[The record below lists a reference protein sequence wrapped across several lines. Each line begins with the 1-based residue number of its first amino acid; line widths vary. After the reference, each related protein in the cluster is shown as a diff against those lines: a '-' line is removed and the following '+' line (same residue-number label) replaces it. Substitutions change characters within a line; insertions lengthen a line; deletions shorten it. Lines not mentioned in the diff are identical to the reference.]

1 MAATIIKNGY
11 VFDPLTGIDGE
22 VKDIF
27 IMDGK
32 VVASLS
38 GADSRDATI
47 IDASGAA
54 AFKGTVSVDGE
65 RIAAGV
71 GRPISERFA
80 YTAESERPVSAAI
93 CFGDAA

>member
-1 MAATIIKNGY
+1 MKPDSPPPDAARLA
-11 VFDPLTGIDGE
+11 V
-22 VKDIF
+22 
-27 IMDGK
+27 
-32 VVASLS
+32 
-38 GADSRDATI
+38 
-47 IDASGAA
+47 AA
-54 AFKGTVSVDGE
+54 AASRAAA

>member
-1 MAATIIKNGY
+1 MKPDSPPDAARLA
-11 VFDPLTGIDGE
+11 V
-22 VKDIF
+22 
-27 IMDGK
+27 
-32 VVASLS
+32 
-38 GADSRDATI
+38 
-47 IDASGAA
+47 AA
-54 AFKGTVSVDGE
+54 AASRAAA